1 MAGVNAKDPVL
12 NIFEAHLLNV
22 CAFEGVDRT
31 SNDLD
36 SVAISSLVCKA
47 EVSLEHELSAAI
59 PIGRKRESQSD
70 LGNNGSSEYVE
81 DAPPA
86 AKPTFQLLL

>member
-1 MAGVNAKDPVL
+1 MAAVNAKHPVL
-12 NIFEAHLLNV
+12 NIFEDNLLNV
-22 CAFEGVDRT
+22 CAFEGVDKT
-31 SNDLD
+31 SSNLEFI
-36 SVAISSLVCKA
+36 AISSLVCKA
-47 EVSLEHELSAAI
+47 KVFLEHELSAAI

-70 LGNNGSSEYVE
+70 LGNHGSSEYVE